1 MTTLTDYVYGTINGL
16 GETIGSYSVM
26 TMEVPWNL
34 VKDRIG
40 GKPKNVVNITGLEH
54 DYLDHLVQSSP
65 TVDTIVGV
73 GGGVA
78 TDAAKYF
85 AWKRKCSLILCP
97 TIVSVNAYAT
107 PAAAVREPDGR
118 VNYTGKVT
126 PSKVII
132 DYPAIQSAPKRLN
145 TAGTGDLY
153 SCRTALFDWKL
164 AHEKNGEAYDK
175 EIAAGSQRLLDKL
188 VANANEIRNVTEK
201 GIKTLVELHVE
212 TNRLQVLAGTPRPEE
227 GSEHIYFYNLED
239 STGRSFVHGEAVGTG
254 IYVLTHF
261 QSNEEDHVGSVMDN
275 MGLLFRPQDY
285 GVNREE
291 FIETLLGMKRYAREK
306 HLFFS
311 ILDVVQVTRDDAETL
326 WRKLSA

>member
-1 MTTLTDYVYGTINGL
+1 
-16 GETIGSYSVM
+16 M
-26 TMEVPWNL
+26 TMDVPWGL

-40 GKPKNVVNITGLEH
+40 GKPKSVVNVTGLEH
-54 DYLDHLVQSSP
+54 DYLDHLIETSP
-65 TVDTIVGV
+65 TVNTVVGI

-85 AWKRKCSLILCP
+85 SWKRKCALVLCP

-118 VNYTGKVT
+118 VNYTGNVK
-126 PSKVII
+126 PSKVVI
-132 DYPAIQSAPKRLN
+132 DYAAIQSAPRRLN
-145 TAGTGDLY
+145 TAGTGDVY

-164 AHEKNGEAYDK
+164 AHEKKGEAYDK
-175 EIAAGSQRLLDKL
+175 DIAAGSQRILDKL
-188 VANANEIRNVTEK
+188 VANAKEIKNVTEA

-227 GSEHIYFYNLED
+227 GSEHIYFYTVED
-239 STGRSFVHGEAVGTG
+239 LTGRSFVHGEAVGTG

-261 QSNEEDHVGSVMDN
+261 QSQEEDHVGAVMDS
-275 MGLLFRPQDY
+275 MGLMFRPRDY
-285 GVNREE
+285 GVSRDE
-291 FIETLLGMKRYAREK
+291 FIDTLLGMKRYAREK

-311 ILDVVQVTRDDAETL
+311 VLDTVDVTRDDAESL